1 MKKIAVF
8 AVKGGVGKST
18 VSAGLCR
25 GLTEL
30 GFYDHVGYLEIDISG
45 TSGHRAFGMEAPRL
59 GLDTESEKLIPPL
72 INGIRMFP
80 LASKF
85 TESACV
91 GWQSN
96 DRVFKLSDGDEVNA
110 KGRTDFI
117 KAILTKVVDWKDTE
131 WLVLD
136 LPPSCLASSSFVY
149 TTDGPKQ
156 ITDVRV
162 GDVVF
167 SFEGDIHKR
176 RKKGEP
182 KKCWHFDAEVVR
194 KKVVKIIPNGFDNV
208 YALRTDGRE
217 IEVNTKHPF
226 LAVEKTIKSIKSD
239 GRNLHDY
246 KLIWKQLCELKV
258 DDYIVILK
266 EIPGNNQFHPIPG
279 ISGVNTRDFMRLVGY
294 YLGDGFIHKNGKYL
308 DGVWFCEPRNGK
320 YRAKYVELLKKLFK
334 LKVAE
339 YDDQYGVISAK
350 VARMFDSLQLGHGA
364 LNKRIPSWV
373 FTMPFK
379 DRIALFEGFADA
391 DGHRRRGGNT
401 TLNTSGEGLVNDL
414 HALCIYSGLRVSN
427 IMSRRCSSSIDGR
440 LIESVG
446 FSVEITI
453 PKGPHPRVSGGTG
466 VIRFGYGHGVDNK
479 WFGIERIK
487 SIKPAGRKEV
497 FDVVLENNSNFVAN
511 GIPVHNSNEETFT
524 FFECIPDL
532 YGVVLVS
539 QPSEIACVGLLKT
552 IDFLKNEQVPVL
564 GIVENMAAC
573 LCPFCNKEF
582 YPFTSKGV
590 DLKKLAKDRDI
601 PYLLSIPQVDSM
613 EKLEPYFLSLAK
625 MVVAGPGKVVDQYVF
640 SKRAQL
646 KRSVVKTTLGFGAR
660 ILPKKPKTHT
670 KGYRLSGKTVGK
682 ILARVKRI
690 FKR

>member
-117 KAILTKVVDWKDTE
+117 KAILTKVVDWKDTD
-131 WLVLD
+131 WLVMD
-136 LPPSCLASSSFVY
+136 LPPS
-149 TTDGPKQ
+149 
-156 ITDVRV
+156 
-162 GDVVF
+162 
-167 SFEGDIHKR
+167 
-176 RKKGEP
+176 
-182 KKCWHFDAEVVR
+182 
-194 KKVVKIIPNGFDNV
+194 
-208 YALRTDGRE
+208 
-217 IEVNTKHPF
+217 
-226 LAVEKTIKSIKSD
+226 
-239 GRNLHDY
+239 
-246 KLIWKQLCELKV
+246 
-258 DDYIVILK
+258 
-266 EIPGNNQFHPIPG
+266 
-279 ISGVNTRDFMRLVGY
+279 
-294 YLGDGFIHKNGKYL
+294 
-308 DGVWFCEPRNGK
+308 
-320 YRAKYVELLKKLFK
+320 
-334 LKVAE
+334 
-339 YDDQYGVISAK
+339 
-350 VARMFDSLQLGHGA
+350 
-364 LNKRIPSWV
+364 
-373 FTMPFK
+373 
-379 DRIALFEGFADA
+379 
-391 DGHRRRGGNT
+391 
-401 TLNTSGEGLVNDL
+401 
-414 HALCIYSGLRVSN
+414 
-427 IMSRRCSSSIDGR
+427 
-440 LIESVG
+440 
-446 FSVEITI
+446 
-453 PKGPHPRVSGGTG
+453 
-466 VIRFGYGHGVDNK
+466 
-479 WFGIERIK
+479 
-487 SIKPAGRKEV
+487 
-497 FDVVLENNSNFVAN
+497 
-511 GIPVHNSNEETFT
+511 SNEETFT

-573 LCPFCNKEF
+573 LCPYCNKEF

-670 KGYRLSGKTVGK
+670 KGYRLFGKTVGK